1 MRGLSGVFPS
11 TEPDHM
17 TLPAPGTPAP
27 DFELVTDSYEKFR
40 LSDHLGHPVV
50 LYFYPQDDTEGCTL
64 ENIEFTDQMPEFKRL
79 GAVVVGISPDTVE
92 KHCSFRDKYNLGVI
106 LAADPER
113 KAIEAYGIWQLKKLW
128 GVEYMGVKRITVLVG
143 PDGKVAGVFHAN
155 RIKGHAE
162 KILAATRA
170 LVANAGSAPA
180 ESSSLP
186 VKTRRTKA

>member
-1 MRGLSGVFPS
+1 MRGFSGVFPI

-17 TLPAPGTPAP
+17 TLPLPGSPAP
-27 DFELVTDSYEKFR
+27 DFELITDSYEKFR

-64 ENIEFTDQMPEFKRL
+64 ENIEFTDLMPEFKRL

-92 KHCSFRDKYNLGVI
+92 KHCSFRDKYNLGVV

-143 PDGKVAGVFHAN
+143 PDGKVAEVFHAT

-162 KILAATRA
+162 KVLAATRA
-170 LVANAGSAPA
+170 LLANAGSAPA
-180 ESSSLP
+180 RAKP
-186 VKTRRTKA
+186 APATPRQAKA

>member
-1 MRGLSGVFPS
+1 MRRFSGAPLSI
-11 TEPDHM
+11 EPDYM
-17 TLPAPGTPAP
+17 TVPSPGSPAP

-79 GAVVVGISPDTVE
+79 GAIVVGISPDSVE
-92 KHCSFRDKYNLGVI
+92 KHCSFRDKFNLGVV

-143 PDGKVAGVFHAN
+143 PDGNVAEVFHAT

-162 KILAATRA
+162 KVLAATRA
-170 LVANAGSAPA
+170 LVERTGIPAPK
-180 ESSSLP
+180 P
-186 VKTRRTKA
+186 RRAKA

>member
-1 MRGLSGVFPS
+1 MRGISGVFPS
-11 TEPDHM
+11 TEPDQM
-17 TLPAPGTPAP
+17 TVPAPGSPAP
-27 DFELVTDSYEKFR
+27 DFELITDSYEKFR

-64 ENIEFTDQMPEFKRL
+64 ENIEFTDQMPEFRRL

-92 KHCSFRDKYNLGVI
+92 KHCSFRDKYNLGVV

-128 GVEYMGVKRITVLVG
+128 GVEYMGVKRMTVLIG
-143 PDGKVAGVFHAN
+143 PDGKVAEVFHAT

-162 KILAATRA
+162 KVLAATRA
-170 LVANAGSAPA
+170 LVERTGSAPPKA
-180 ESSSLP
+180 
-186 VKTRRTKA
+186 RRPRR